1 MTNASAAG
9 QPGLSPAMVLSDA
22 PPMYPGPPGMLFFY
36 WGLTFLASYNVYMA
50 ATASWQL
57 WRQPQRLQQEVEKWS
72 DVAGFTVGPKAFVT
86 GLWAGL
92 MVIVMVCVLF
102 MKHAGPMLHSS

>member
-1 MTNASAAG
+1 
-9 QPGLSPAMVLSDA
+9 MVLSDA

-36 WGLTFLASYNVYMA
+36 WGLTFLASYNIYMA

-72 DVAGFTVGPKAFVT
+72 YVAGFTVRPRAFVT
-86 GLWAGL
+86 ALWAGL
-92 MVIVMVCVLF
+92 GVMSMLLYILVNI
-102 MKHAGPMLHSS
+102 KGAGLNLAAS